1 MPNRRS
7 LWPLTWL
14 PSPSTNRPFEFACRS
29 QAWLAITV
37 GLRGKATAIDGV
49 SSIRS
54 VASAANASGVKT
66 SCPSSTVINASN
78 PAASAATP
86 NGAASRQYLI
96 GSIVKTRIAVHSTL
110 RRGNRIITPEG
121 SRVKQEVR
129 MASRDYQ
136 IFELGDVALQSGLT
150 LRNAHLA

>member
-29 QAWLAITV
+29 QAWLAMTV

-54 VASAANASGVKT
+54 VASAAKASGAKT
-66 SCPSSTVINASN
+66 S
-78 PAASAATP
+78 
-86 NGAASRQYLI
+86 
-96 GSIVKTRIAVHSTL
+96 
-110 RRGNRIITPEG
+110 
-121 SRVKQEVR
+121 
-129 MASRDYQ
+129 
-136 IFELGDVALQSGLT
+136 
-150 LRNAHLA
+150 